1 VLQWVK
7 TNIAAFGGD
16 PGNVTIFGESAG
28 AAMVGGL
35 VGSPVAKGLFHRAI
49 SESGAWMGLGM
60 GPMLPRAQA
69 ERSQVAIG
77 RGGRGRGDAAPAT
90 PPPPPPS
97 LPPLAELRARS
108 TEEVVKTLRGAGMI
122 IDGWIVPEDLS
133 ITFANGKQ
141 NAVDVIAGNNKDEH
155 TSLGGNPVFRDT
167 MMFAMRLFNERQTA
181 IGKRAYWYFFT
192 HEPPVEPGG
201 KDLKATHATEI
212 VYVFNNL
219 GAPRVI
225 PDISSPKLALA
236 SESDRAM
243 AEQMSSYWVNFA
255 RSGDP
260 NGKGLPT
267 WPRFKDRNAPPHILG
282 TITEHPGPDVLNAYD
297 AKYAEVL
304 KNLTS
309 N

>member
-1 VLQWVK
+1 
-7 TNIAAFGGD
+7 
-16 PGNVTIFGESAG
+16 
-28 AAMVGGL
+28 
-35 VGSPVAKGLFHRAI
+35 
-49 SESGAWMGLGM
+49 
-60 GPMLPRAQA
+60 
-69 ERSQVAIG
+69 
-77 RGGRGRGDAAPAT
+77 
-90 PPPPPPS
+90 
-97 LPPLAELRARS
+97 
-108 TEEVVKTLRGAGMI
+108 
-122 IDGWIVPEDLS
+122 
-133 ITFANGKQ
+133 
-141 NAVDVIAGNNKDEH
+141 
-155 TSLGGNPVFRDT
+155 
-167 MMFAMRLFNERQTA
+167 
-181 IGKRAYWYFFT
+181 
-192 HEPPVEPGG
+192 
-201 KDLKATHATEI
+201 
-212 VYVFNNL
+212 
-219 GAPRVI
+219 VI